1 MTATTNGHQAHT
13 NGSLPAGVNHE
24 DPNGHRPEPIDVG
37 VTSTRIDETTMA
49 ELREIMARYPQP
61 RSALL
66 PMLHLV
72 QSVEGRVTPKGIEV
86 CAELL
91 DISAADVSGV
101 ATFYTMYKR
110 RPVGEYHVGVCTT
123 SLCAIMGGDELFA
136 ALQDHLEIGNDETTG
151 DGLITL
157 EHIECN
163 AACDLAPVMTV
174 NWEFFDQMTPASAV
188 DVVDRLRAG
197 EEVQATRGARVC
209 GWKAAERVLAGYPDG
224 RADEGP
230 TSAATAR
237 LGLDIA
243 AERGWSAPAMPG
255 EEQPI
260 REAERADQGDQPA
273 APGSESQAA
282 GAQGEAEESA
292 LRGAEGKD
300 ADAPR
305 AGTSTPRRAADEPSN
320 EVGGRPGRA
329 EENVRERP
337 DKTLSDEEAEN
348 AADDAAEDAADE
360 EKDDD

>member
-1 MTATTNGHQAHT
+1 MTATTNGHGPHS
-13 NGSLPAGVNHE
+13 NGNLPAGVNHE

-37 VTSTRIDETTMA
+37 VTSTEIGEATVT

-72 QSVEGRVTPKGIEV
+72 QSVEGRITPAGIEI
-86 CAELL
+86 CADLL
-91 DISAADVSGV
+91 GISTADVSGV

-136 ALQDHLEIGNDETTG
+136 ALQDHLEVGNDETTE
-151 DGLITL
+151 DGKITL

-163 AACDLAPVMTV
+163 AACDLAPVMMV

-197 EEVQATRGARVC
+197 DEVQATRGARIC
-209 GWKAAERVLAGYPDG
+209 TWKQAERVLAGYPDG

-230 TSAATAR
+230 TAAPTSL
-237 LGLDIA
+237 LGLNIA
-243 AERGWSAPAMPG
+243 RERGWSAPADAG
-255 EEQPI
+255 RRAGRSGDGQQAEQ
-260 REAERADQGDQPA
+260 EAGQQAGQQAETGRSAGGA
-273 APGSESQAA
+273 ESQAA

-292 LRGAEGKD
+292 LRAAEGKD

-305 AGTSTPRRAADEPSN
+305 AGTSAPRH
-320 EVGGRPGRA
+320 RA
-329 EENVRERP
+329 EEDPAERPEEKVDERP
-337 DKTLSDEEAEN
+337 DKKL
-348 AADDAAEDAADE
+348 ADE
-360 EKDDD
+360 QEDKH